1 MPDKEWLYPS
11 LRQNGYTYSVLENLH
26 YVPHVHDGIECV
38 YVLSGELCA
47 TIDEKNYTLKKGDIC
62 LIFPQVRHS
71 YKTPKSSNVFGFAMY
86 HDTMPDDLRSLF
98 VDGYALPNPIYR
110 AGSYSPLIPEIID
123 HMLMPEERKANRLVH
138 TGRLLMLLGLL
149 FDARAP
155 ISAQKLAMSAEE
167 EVAVPERE
175 FPRPH
180 YAHAGSGASGV
191 VAIPAF
197 PHLQPPNWH
206 GLQRLP
212 EKPARNRRHA
222 PIGVHKQGNA
232 GDCPRLRL

>member
-1 MPDKEWLYPS
+1 MPDKEWLYPN
-11 LRQNGYTYSVLENLH
+11 LHENGYTYSALENLH
-26 YVPHVHDGIECV
+26 YIPHVHGGLECV
-38 YVLSGELCA
+38 YVLDGELCA

-71 YKTPKSSNVFGFAMY
+71 YRTPNHSNIFCFALL

-149 FDARAP
+149 FDARAH
-155 ISAQKLAMSAEE
+155 LRAETCH
-167 EVAVPERE
+167 VRRRRSDAVPARE

-180 YAHAGSGASGV
+180 HAHAGSVASGV
-191 VAIPAF
+191 VAIPAL

-222 PIGVHKQGNA
+222 PIGIHKQGNA

>member
-38 YVLSGELCA
+38 YVLSGELCV
-47 TIDEKNYTLKKGDIC
+47 TIDEKNCTLKKGDVC

-138 TGRLLMLLGLL
+138 TGRLRCCS
-149 FDARAP
+149 ACCSTRAHP
-155 ISAQKLAMSAEE
+155 S
-167 EVAVPERE
+167 
-175 FPRPH
+175 PH
-180 YAHAGSGASGV
+180 RNL
-191 VAIPAF
+191 PC
-197 PHLQPPNWH
+197 PP
-206 GLQRLP
+206 
-212 EKPARNRRHA
+212 K
-222 PIGVHKQGNA
+222 KK
-232 GDCPRLRL
+232 

>member
-1 MPDKEWLYPS
+1 MPDKEWLYPN
-11 LRQNGYTYSVLENLH
+11 LHENGYTYSVLENLH
-26 YVPHVHDGIECV
+26 YIPHVHGGLECV
-38 YVLSGELCA
+38 YVLDGELCA

-71 YKTPKSSNVFGFAMY
+71 YRTPNHSNIFCFALL

-149 FDARAP
+149 FDARAH
-155 ISAQKLAMSAEE
+155 LRAETCH
-167 EVAVPERE
+167 VRRRRSDAVP
-175 FPRPH
+175 
-180 YAHAGSGASGV
+180 A
-191 VAIPAF
+191 
-197 PHLQPPNWH
+197 
-206 GLQRLP
+206 
-212 EKPARNRRHA
+212 
-222 PIGVHKQGNA
+222 
-232 GDCPRLRL
+232 

>member
-86 HDTMPDDLRSLF
+86 HDTMPDDLRCSSSMATRF
-98 VDGYALPNPIYR
+98 PTRFTVQGAIR
-110 AGSYSPLIPEIID
+110 HSSP
-123 HMLMPEERKANRLVH
+123 K
-138 TGRLLMLLGLL
+138 LLTT
-149 FDARAP
+149 
-155 ISAQKLAMSAEE
+155 
-167 EVAVPERE
+167 
-175 FPRPH
+175 
-180 YAHAGSGASGV
+180 
-191 VAIPAF
+191 
-197 PHLQPPNWH
+197 
-206 GLQRLP
+206 
-212 EKPARNRRHA
+212 
-222 PIGVHKQGNA
+222 
-232 GDCPRLRL
+232 C